1 MGSDLDDVKGVT
13 VSSTVQQFDVWTLW
27 SSLQQ
32 EPVRLS
38 RPLCDSVTQVM
49 VK

>member
-13 VSSTVQQFDVWTLW
+13 ISSTVQQFNVWTLW
-27 SSLQQ
+27 SSLDQ

-38 RPLCDSVTQVM
+38 RVLCDSVTQMM
-49 VK
+49 V